1 MFDPI
6 ISWLKY
12 FGFGDPLVGNK
23 SVAVHTF
30 AEGSVP
36 ELRSSVKVEVDVL
49 DSPSLIVRAISVE
62 WNGHATPLVSAGL

>member
-1 MFDPI
+1 MFDLI

-12 FGFGDPLVGNK
+12 LGFGDPPVGNK

-36 ELRSSVKVEVDVL
+36 ELSSGVKVEVAVL
-49 DSPSLIVRAISVE
+49 GSRP
-62 WNGHATPLVSAGL
+62 

>member
-1 MFDPI
+1 MFDLI

-12 FGFGDPLVGNK
+12 LGFGDPPVGNK

-36 ELRSSVKVEVDVL
+36 ELSSCVKVEVDVL
-49 DSPSLIVRAISVE
+49 GSPSLIVCTVSDDVE
-62 WNGHATPLVSAGL
+62 QQ